1 MPWLTSTVSDE
12 TAAATP
18 ARIPRLERICIR
30 GVYFPAARRVR
41 DPASWYPSFKAAI
54 DGLTH
59 KKRWVLP
66 DGRPRCRYPHPL
78 SGATGGDRFL
88 RSVRVQG
95 GSAPS
100 GTPLSRARSG
110 WPHGC
115 RNARLAP
122 IGPRCLLMDH
132 TASLR
137 RRQPDRDRRQP
148 QTLARSMR
156 RCTRPRLMWT
166 LARRVLVL
174 LACRRAERHSASIPS
189 GRVRRSVQRLL

>member
-1 MPWLTSTVSDE
+1 MADFHGERRNRSCHAGPHSQ
-12 TAAATP
+12 
-18 ARIPRLERICIR
+18 ARTDLHP
-30 GVYFPAARRVR
+30 RRV
-41 DPASWYPSFKAAI
+41 
-54 DGLTH
+54 
-59 KKRWVLP
+59 LP
-66 DGRPRCRYPHPL
+66 GRQACAGPRELVPEL
-78 SGATGGDRFL
+78 QGGDRRADPQEALGASRRTTSLSIPSPFVRGYWW
-88 RSVRVQG
+88 RSIPSVCSSTGRLGALGNATIKSTIWLVTRV
-95 GSAPS
+95 PD
-100 GTPLSRARSG
+100 
-110 WPHGC
+110 
-115 RNARLAP
+115 ARLAP

-156 RCTRPRLMWT
+156 RRTRPRLMWT